1 MGRHLE
7 VLSGTSFTG
16 NIPTSGLCA
25 FASATT
31 QSRSL
36 FFELAR
42 HSHALSLKDVQLLSH
57 RFEMKW
63 WRNVQVL
70 LCREHGHI
78 PGRPFLASLGARALT
93 PNNIKTCGF
102 FGFCYFFFYWV
113 CPQNSCGDHNSVQML
128 CQRWA
133 TLFFFFLKL
142 HDTAGIVTAS
152 AHTAGCAGRA
162 PESRGTESGTPVP
175 SLAEEQMQKMHGI
188 CFSETTPK
196 WVPGIDLLMCLF

>member
-25 FASATT
+25 FVSATT

-102 FGFCYFFFYWV
+102 FGFCYFFFIECV
-113 CPQNSCGDHNSVQML
+113 HKTPVEIIIQFKCCARDEPRC
-128 CQRWA
+128 
-133 TLFFFFLKL
+133 FFFLKL